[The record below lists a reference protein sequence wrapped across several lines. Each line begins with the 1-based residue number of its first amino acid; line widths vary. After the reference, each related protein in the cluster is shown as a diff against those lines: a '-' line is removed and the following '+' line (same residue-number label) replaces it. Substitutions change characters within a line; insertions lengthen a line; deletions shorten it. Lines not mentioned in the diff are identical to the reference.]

1 MFVID
6 WIAKNIKGDKTLWAL
21 IVIFAFISSLAVY
34 STSSNL
40 EYVVRTGTTTAGY
53 FFKHFLFVGLGIFTA
68 FMVHKI
74 PYRFF
79 RPASRLG
86 LLLAIGLLLMAI
98 FTGTTIKEANA
109 SRWINVLGFSFQPSA
124 FALIVLMVYVA
135 SYLAKNHDKK
145 ITFKDSLF
153 PLWTPVVA
161 ITALVVFANLST
173 ALIIVFSVVLLAFL
187 GGYPFKYLL
196 YIAGIG
202 IALGGL
208 LFLFAKAFPDLAPSR
223 FSTWESRIDSYFAQ
237 DENKKEVYQVELS
250 KMAIAKGGIVGQGPG
265 KSTMKN
271 FLPQSSSDFI
281 YAIIT
286 EEYGSM
292 GALFIM
298 ALYFI
303 LLFRLVVISQQAATL
318 FGQLLALGLG
328 IPIMLQAIIN
338 MAVAVEL
345 MPVTGQNLPLISSGG
360 TSIWMTCL
368 ALGCILSVSARKRK
382 DGKMEKDKPEA
393 DVEEELAE
401 NIIKI
406 TKDEKQKTK

>member
-1 MFVID
+1 M
-6 WIAKNIKGDKTLWAL
+6 
-21 IVIFAFISSLAVY
+21 AV
-34 STSSNL
+34 
-40 EYVVRTGTTTAGY
+40 
-53 FFKHFLFVGLGIFTA
+53 
-68 FMVHKI
+68 
-74 PYRFF
+74 
-79 RPASRLG
+79 
-86 LLLAIGLLLMAI
+86 
-98 FTGTTIKEANA
+98 
-109 SRWINVLGFSFQPSA
+109 
-124 FALIVLMVYVA
+124 
-135 SYLAKNHDKK
+135 
-145 ITFKDSLF
+145 
-153 PLWTPVVA
+153 

>member
-1 MFVID
+1 
-6 WIAKNIKGDKTLWAL
+6 
-21 IVIFAFISSLAVY
+21 
-34 STSSNL
+34 
-40 EYVVRTGTTTAGY
+40 
-53 FFKHFLFVGLGIFTA
+53 
-68 FMVHKI
+68 
-74 PYRFF
+74 
-79 RPASRLG
+79 
-86 LLLAIGLLLMAI
+86 
-98 FTGTTIKEANA
+98 
-109 SRWINVLGFSFQPSA
+109 
-124 FALIVLMVYVA
+124 
-135 SYLAKNHDKK
+135 
-145 ITFKDSLF
+145 
-153 PLWTPVVA
+153 
-161 ITALVVFANLST
+161 
-173 ALIIVFSVVLLAFL
+173 
-187 GGYPFKYLL
+187 
-196 YIAGIG
+196 
-202 IALGGL
+202 
-208 LFLFAKAFPDLAPSR
+208 
-223 FSTWESRIDSYFAQ
+223 
-237 DENKKEVYQVELS
+237 
-250 KMAIAKGGIVGQGPG
+250 MAIAKGGIVGQGPG